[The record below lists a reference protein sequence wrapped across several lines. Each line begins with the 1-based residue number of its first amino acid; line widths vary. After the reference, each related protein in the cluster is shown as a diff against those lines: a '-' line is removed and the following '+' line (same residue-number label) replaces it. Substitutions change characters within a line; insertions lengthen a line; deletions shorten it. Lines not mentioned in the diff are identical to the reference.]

1 MLDGW
6 WRIEWTDGLIDRLG
20 EIKTIVCQFSFIHWI
35 RVCHACSRT
44 TVNCRLP
51 AKLAAMRSSA
61 VFTERLSWMWSGGL
75 FDHSCECHHY
85 VPSGSLS
92 LPPSLSCSASALV
105 RMFRRQRL
113 GPSLLLFTYHAQK
126 KKENIKNFSAHQDPG
141 QLPLWR
147 RSLSSSFSALRRRSS
162 PTETNA
168 ASLYRGPAALICR
181 PPAKYVQVPSDIRL
195 LQSRLFL

>member
-1 MLDGW
+1 MEWWILDGW

-75 FDHSCECHHY
+75 LDHSCECHHY

-126 KKENIKNFSAHQDPG
+126 KKENIKNFSAHQTPG
-141 QLPLWR
+141 TAAIVTSKPEQFIF
-147 RSLSSSFSALRRRSS
+147 SFTKAKFSHRD
-162 PTETNA
+162 E
-168 ASLYRGPAALICR
+168 RGLT
-181 PPAKYVQVPSDIRL
+181 VQGPSCAY
-195 LQSRLFL
+195 LQAPS